1 MTGYLVEIEIH
12 RCRNAARHPLLH
24 QDWFGQLYFLV
35 RLDGFLPIRLA
46 IRSTH
51 PFAALL
57 NPKVSDGLGRW
68 CQRNDD
74 KFHAQSFLLPT
85 WW

>member
-1 MTGYLVEIEIH
+1 
-12 RCRNAARHPLLH
+12 
-24 QDWFGQLYFLV
+24 
-35 RLDGFLPIRLA
+35 
-46 IRSTH
+46 
-51 PFAALL
+51 LL